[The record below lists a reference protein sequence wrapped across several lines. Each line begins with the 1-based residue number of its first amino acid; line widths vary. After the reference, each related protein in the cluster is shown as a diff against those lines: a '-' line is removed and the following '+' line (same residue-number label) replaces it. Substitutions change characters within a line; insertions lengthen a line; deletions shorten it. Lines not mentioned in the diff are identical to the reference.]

1 MTIGGLILLVISG
14 VGAGLIGSLF
24 GLGGGILMVPVLSLV
39 FKVPMHHAIATS
51 LLCVIAT
58 SSAAASRNIRTGV
71 ANIRLGASLEIWTVL
86 GAILGS
92 SLAGMLPGRTLMII
106 FGATIG
112 LMSVPMMR
120 GVPDEVRESD
130 LAQTDAAADT
140 FTARLD
146 GRYFD
151 HATETEVSYRVRRL
165 PMAMGVASVA
175 GVLSGLL
182 GVGGGM
188 LKVPVMSLW
197 CDVPMKAAAATS
209 NFMIGVTAA
218 ASAIIYYGRGD
229 IEPLIGAA
237 SVIGV
242 FAGSRTGAHVASHIH
257 GHHLRKAFA
266 LYLLLVSIQMLWK
279 GLS

>member
-1 MTIGGLILLVISG
+1 MTIGGLILLVIAG

-112 LMSVPMMR
+112 LMSLPMMR
-120 GVPDEVRESD
+120 GVPDDVRESD

>member
-71 ANIRLGASLEIWTVL
+71 ANIRLGVSLEIWTVL

-92 SLAGMLPGRTLMII
+92 SVAGMLPGPTLMII

-112 LMSVPMMR
+112 LMSLPMMR

-130 LAQTDAAADT
+130 LAQTEAAADT

-242 FAGSRTGAHVASHIH
+242 FAGSRTGAHVAPHIH